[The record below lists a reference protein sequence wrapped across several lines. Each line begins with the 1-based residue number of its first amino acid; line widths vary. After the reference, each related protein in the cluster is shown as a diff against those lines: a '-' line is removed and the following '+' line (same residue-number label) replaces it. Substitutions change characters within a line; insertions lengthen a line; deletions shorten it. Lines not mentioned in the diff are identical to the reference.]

1 MRLINFMHF
10 LFAFSISSGIFGQF
24 ANNNSFTVTGKILNR
39 NTGIV
44 VLYYT
49 HPEIGNYVDS
59 ATLKNGEF
67 KFSGK
72 VNRVSDAHL
81 WTDTSNHNFSDSSV
95 VRFLLEPGN
104 IFITYNKG
112 NAIIT
117 GSKSQGEKENFN
129 KEKSALHI
137 LKNQQ
142 QEELIDLAY
151 IRQHKNSYLSGF
163 LLSSYKR
170 KLPMDTLQMYYNLL
184 SNEVKASSEGKKVIE
199 YIYPL
204 TDDVGFRN
212 KNPIHGSEYNKR
224 LNEIKSVYDLSL
236 IDTAGNKVSLKTF
249 KGRYLLIDFWA
260 SWCQPCITN
269 FPFMEELEKEYKS
282 DSIEFISVSLDT
294 DNNRWEE
301 AIKKH
306 QLIGWQLSDLHGFD
320 GMLPVYCKVSNDI
333 PQYVLIDKEGK
344 IINHDTPQPM
354 NPELKI
360 LIDKLFKK
368 GI

>member
-1 MRLINFMHF
+1 MCLTNFVNLSFALLITNIV
-10 LFAFSISSGIFGQF
+10 FSQS
-24 ANNNSFTVTGKILNR
+24 ANSNKFTVTGKIFDR
-39 NTGIV
+39 DTGFV

-49 HPEIGNYVDS
+49 DPEIGNYIDS

-67 KFSGK
+67 KFAGK

-81 WTDTSNHNFSDSSV
+81 WTDTTNHNFSDSSV

-104 IFITYNKG
+104 IFLTYSKG
-112 NAIIT
+112 NATIT
-117 GSKSQGEKENFN
+117 GSKSQLEKENFN

-142 QEELIDLAY
+142 QEESIDLAY

-170 KLPMDTLQMYYNLL
+170 KLPIDTLQMYYNLL

-260 SWCQPCITN
+260 SWCKPCIQN
-269 FPFMEELEKEYKS
+269 FPFMEKLIEKYKS
-282 DSIEFISVSLDT
+282 NPIQFIAVSLDT
-294 DNNRWEE
+294 NSDTWKN

-306 QLIGWQLSDLHGFD
+306 HLQGWQLSDLYGFD
-320 GMLPVYCKVSNDI
+320 GILPVYCKVVTSI
-333 PQYVLIDKEGK
+333 PRYILIGK
-344 IINHDTPQPM
+344 DGNIMNYDTPQPM
-354 NPELKI
+354 DPELKI

-368 GI
+368 GT